1 MKKIAAFLSF
11 SRVFGASVFGS
22 GDSAV
27 NPESC
32 GDSYQLYVSQWILD
46 NAQLTTDRDYA
57 YYYDDYYD
65 YYGEE
70 VDEEE
75 EGGNETAEVA
85 KNVTVSCGVPMF
97 ADEADRTPTCSLVT
111 EVDEE
116 HIVDTGRILGANE
129 AIPHSHP
136 WLAALQIKKVKEH
149 FYFSAL
155 FLISVE
161 KTLLQR
167 VDSELEVDH
176 HRPALSIQRGKGR
189 NCGRSSQTVG

>member
-1 MKKIAAFLSF
+1 MKTAAFLTF
-11 SRVFGASVFGS
+11 SRGFGASVFGS

-65 YYGEE
+65 YYDEE
-70 VDEEE
+70 NEEE
-75 EGGNETAEVA
+75 EGENETAEAA

-97 ADEADRTPTCSLVT
+97 ADEADRTPTCALVT
-111 EVDEE
+111 EEDEE

-136 WLAALQIKKVKEH
+136 WLAALQIKKVRNH
-149 FYFSAL
+149 FFIFAFYF
-155 FLISVE
+155 
-161 KTLLQR
+161 
-167 VDSELEVDH
+167 
-176 HRPALSIQRGKGR
+176 
-189 NCGRSSQTVG
+189 